1 MKAETKRLIE
11 DFMIALVISVLV
23 MSWHK
28 KKTAPEKPTITIENV
43 RDSVAYQANNILQNT
58 R

>member
-1 MKAETKRLIE
+1 MKTETKRLIE
-11 DFMIALVISVLV
+11 DFMIALIVSALV

-28 KKTAPEKPTITIENV
+28 KKEQPEKPSVKIEQVRNTITQNA
-43 RDSVAYQANNILQNT
+43 DSIFQHT